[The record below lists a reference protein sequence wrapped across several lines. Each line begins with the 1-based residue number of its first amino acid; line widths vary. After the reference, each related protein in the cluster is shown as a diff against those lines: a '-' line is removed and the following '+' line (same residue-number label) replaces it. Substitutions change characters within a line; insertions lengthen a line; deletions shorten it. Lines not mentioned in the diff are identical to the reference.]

1 MKRILFD
8 QLYDYLTKF
17 QLLNDCQF
25 GFRKSHS
32 TATALLDCT
41 NSWYINIHKKLFNVV
56 VLIDLRKVF
65 DTVDHQILLKKIRT
79 LWPTRILMNR
89 IQKYQVNGTISSE
102 RLIKFG
108 VPQGSI
114 FWPLLF
120 LLYISDLPQC
130 LSKTKSRLFADDT
143 NLTAA
148 GESINDVEAAINSD
162 LENFRKWLI
171 ANQLSLNVAIY
182 VNWI

>member
-1 MKRILFD
+1 
-8 QLYDYLTKF
+8 
-17 QLLNDCQF
+17 
-25 GFRKSHS
+25 
-32 TATALLDCT
+32 
-41 NSWYINIHKKLFNVV
+41 
-56 VLIDLRKVF
+56 
-65 DTVDHQILLKKIRT
+65 
-79 LWPTRILMNR
+79 
-89 IQKYQVNGTISSE
+89 
-102 RLIKFG
+102 

-114 FWPLLF
+114 LGPLFF
-120 LLYISDLPQC
+120 LLYINDLPQC
-130 LSKTKSRLFADDT
+130 LSKTKPRLFADDT

>member
-1 MKRILFD
+1 
-8 QLYDYLTKF
+8 
-17 QLLNDCQF
+17 
-25 GFRKSHS
+25 
-32 TATALLDCT
+32 
-41 NSWYINIHKKLFNVV
+41 
-56 VLIDLRKVF
+56 
-65 DTVDHQILLKKIRT
+65 
-79 LWPTRILMNR
+79 MNR
-89 IQKYQVNGTISSE
+89 TQKYQVNGTISSE
-102 RLIKFG
+102 RLIKCG
-108 VPQGSI
+108 VPQSSI
-114 FWPLLF
+114 FGPLLF
-120 LLYISDLPQC
+120 LLYISDLAQR